1 MKTFPSES
9 YDENYFSGLGPGTFR
24 HFVESKGH
32 SLTDARL
39 RYLDLA
45 KLQPGMKLLD
55 IGCGRGELVMFCG
68 SKGIDSYGIDYSQKG
83 LEIGEKYLTFYNEDE
98 LRNIH
103 LLRSDA
109 TCLPFKDSYFDRVI
123 SWSVIEHLYQWQQE
137 KCFHEAYR
145 VLKPEGVFVFETHPN
160 EWFEK
165 IGYQI
170 TRPFK
175 QLFIERRLEDYRER
189 EALEPDHVN
198 LKNPLSLRRDLQRS
212 GFRCKIWLAPRS
224 SFEANVGIARFLGS
238 CMEAMPGVR
247 MIFRNSIYGIA
258 AKSKQ
263 SLESFRRLSVDGFCP

>member
-9 YDENYFSGLGPGTFR
+9 YDENYFAGLGPGSFR
-24 HFVESKGH
+24 HFVESKGR

-83 LEIGEKYLTFYNEDE
+83 LELGEKCLIFYNKDE

-103 LLRSDA
+103 LLRGDA
-109 TCLPFKDSYFDRVI
+109 SHLPFEDSYFDRVI
-123 SWSVIEHLYQWQQE
+123 SWAVMEHLYPWQLE
-137 KCFHEAYR
+137 KCFHEIYR
-145 VLKPEGVFVFETHPN
+145 VLKPEGVFVFQTRPN

-165 IGYQI
+165 IGYRI

-189 EALEPDHVN
+189 KALNPEHVN
-198 LKNPLSLRRDLQRS
+198 LKNPLSLRRDLRRS
-212 GFRCKIWLAPRS
+212 GFACKIWLAPRV
-224 SFEANVGIARFLGS
+224 SFEANEGIARFLGS
-238 CMEAMPGVR
+238 CLEAMPGVR
-247 MIFRNSIYGIA
+247 MIFRTHIYGVA

-263 SLESFRRLSVDGFCP
+263 SLKSFRRLSIDGFCR